1 MAEPINLPPLH
12 VHAVSVTVQPPPNS
26 IVGPAEMLLQQG
38 ENGGVQIDVFW
49 RDAMGNEVHE
59 SKEMQE
65 KEYEA
70 LRARYLHSEQATLP
84 PFSSFKSGN
93 TIGRVVGET
102 APAQVPASRANP
114 PIEAETEEESITG
127 EQILDSIQL
136 GLDVVGLIPVVG
148 EVADIASGVISLF
161 RGDYVGAG
169 LSLLSAIPF
178 VGYAGTAG
186 KAARHSTK
194 MAEASGKAGKEVV
207 DKAAREAAEKK
218 AREAA
223 AHAQEQGA
231 KVKPK
236 DPIHDASTPERG
248 PDGRFIRSSAGPQKY
263 NRDSQ
268 YPRGY
273 RAGVKDKVLD
283 AHTIK
288 EGPDAGKILTSDMDV
303 VSRNDPRITIEHKTP
318 VVEHWNTKGYNST
331 KAERNDFFNDT
342 NNMSIRL
349 RSANSSDG
357 GTMAAEGVRYR
368 QDVGPNFK

>member
-12 VHAVSVTVQPPPNS
+12 VHAVSVPMRSNPAHLHKFHEMMLQANGDDTVQADIFGTDP
-26 IVGPAEMLLQQG
+26 QG
-38 ENGGVQIDVFW
+38 NPSHKSFIL
-49 RDAMGNEVHE
+49 NEQGYE
-59 SKEMQE
+59 QLRKELF
-65 KEYEA
+65 A
-70 LRARYLHSEQATLP
+70 SELATMP

-102 APAQVPASRANP
+102 APAQVVASRANP
-114 PIEAETEEESITG
+114 PIEAETEEEGITG
-127 EQILDSIQL
+127 EQILDGIQL

-148 EVADIASGVISLF
+148 EVADIASGIISLA

-186 KAARHSTK
+186 KAARYGAK
-194 MAEASGKAGKEVV
+194 MAEASGKAGREVA
-207 DKAAREAAEKK
+207 DKAAKQAAEKK

-268 YPRGY
+268 YPSGY

-303 VSRNDPRITIEHKTP
+303 VSRSDPRITIEHKTP

-357 GTMAAEGVRYR
+357 GTMAAKGVRYR